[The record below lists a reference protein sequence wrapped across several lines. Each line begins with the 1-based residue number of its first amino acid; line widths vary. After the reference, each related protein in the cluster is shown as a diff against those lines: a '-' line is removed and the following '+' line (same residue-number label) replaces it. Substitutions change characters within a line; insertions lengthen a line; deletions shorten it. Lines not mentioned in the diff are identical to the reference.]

1 MLVHCW
7 EAEWVHH
14 SDGPMMTSRADAAS
28 AMYLC
33 ALADTP
39 PPPPPGPNLNLVAG
53 VSVPTVPVER
63 TPAPGGPRTP
73 VCGSGDGGCD
83 QLRVVGTV
91 GHQSNH
97 GCAGHQVPEHSS
109 GTAGI
114 GVAESLHVQ

>member
-7 EAEWVHH
+7 EAEWVH
-14 SDGPMMTSRADAAS
+14 GPMMTSRDAAS

-33 ALADTP
+33 ALADP
-39 PPPPPGPNLNLVAG
+39 RPHAGPNLNLVAG

-83 QLRVVGTV
+83 QLRVVGTI
-91 GHQSNH
+91 GHQPNH